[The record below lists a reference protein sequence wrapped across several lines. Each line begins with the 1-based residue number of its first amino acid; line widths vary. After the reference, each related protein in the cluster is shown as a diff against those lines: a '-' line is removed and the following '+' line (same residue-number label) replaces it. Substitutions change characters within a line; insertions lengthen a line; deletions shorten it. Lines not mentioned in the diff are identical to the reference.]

1 MITECE
7 FAISDAE
14 AFSNALSNDLSV
26 LDGRNIQSIMGSEA
40 QVSLSFLF
48 AERFLKIFLR
58 MMPQFHSMK
67 PIGKVT
73 YV

>member
-48 AERFLKIFLR
+48 AERF
-58 MMPQFHSMK
+58 
-67 PIGKVT
+67 
-73 YV
+73 